1 LVDYLRLIRGSLDRA
16 TGLTQRMLAFA
27 RRQTL
32 QPRPTDVDALVTS
45 LEELI
50 RRTVGPGIA
59 VHLELEQDPWPTL
72 CDPNQLESALLN
84 LAINARDAMQDGGTL
99 RIATAK
105 RRITKADLTDSDGAE
120 PGDYVEIT
128 VADDGPGMSA
138 EVKARAF
145 EPFFTTKPTGQ
156 GTGLGLSQLYGF
168 VRQSGGLLRLE
179 SEPGQGTT
187 LRLLLPRSR
196 DDAAPDAPQ
205 ADEPQRPASDPELV
219 SAPGLLSATVLVVDD
234 EPAVRAL
241 VADMLGDMGFE
252 VVEAADAADAMQTIE
267 TGPAIDLLVTDV
279 GLPGLNGPQLA
290 DLVRQGH
297 PELPVLLITGY
308 AGDAVDQAALPSGI
322 ELLHKPFTL
331 ETLASRVQAALR
343 FARVT

>member
-1 LVDYLRLIRGSLDRA
+1 
-16 TGLTQRMLAFA
+16 
-27 RRQTL
+27 L

-59 VHLELEQDPWPTL
+59 VRLELEADPWPTL

-84 LAINARDAMQDGGTL
+84 LAINARDAMPDGGTL
-99 RIATAK
+99 RIATAN
-105 RRITKADLTDSDGAE
+105 RHLTEADLADSDGAE

-128 VADDGPGMSA
+128 VADDGAGMSA

-145 EPFFTTKPTGQ
+145 EPFFTTKPIGQ

-168 VRQSGGLLRLE
+168 VRQSGGLLRLD

-187 LRLLLPRSR
+187 LRLLLTRSR
-196 DDAAPDAPQ
+196 NAAAPDVPQ
-205 ADEPQRPASDPELV
+205 ADEPHRTASDPEL
-219 SAPGLLSATVLVVDD
+219 ACATVLVVDD

-241 VADMLGDMGFE
+241 VVDMLGDMGLGII
-252 VVEAADAADAMQTIE
+252 EAADAADALQAIE
-267 TGPAIDLLVTDV
+267 AGPAIHLLVTDV
-279 GLPGLNGPQLA
+279 GLPGLNGRQLA
-290 DLVRQGH
+290 DLVRQRH
-297 PELPVLLITGY
+297 PGLPVLLITGY
-308 AGDAVDQAALPSGI
+308 AGDAIDPAALPPGI

-331 ETLASRVQAALR
+331 DALASRVQAALQ
-343 FARVT
+343 FARVS